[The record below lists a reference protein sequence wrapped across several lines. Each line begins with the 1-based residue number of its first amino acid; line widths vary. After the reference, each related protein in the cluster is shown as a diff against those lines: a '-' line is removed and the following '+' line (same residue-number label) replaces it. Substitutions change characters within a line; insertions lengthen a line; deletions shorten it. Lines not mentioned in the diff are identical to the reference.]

1 MFGFHNGK
9 SDIYLKIMV
18 FLFFIYSITEKDGQQ
33 KVQQTQFLKNLRI
46 DNNGKPTDPSIADK
60 Q

>member
-1 MFGFHNGK
+1 MQLN
-9 SDIYLKIMV
+9 
-18 FLFFIYSITEKDGQQ
+18 IYSITEKDGQQ